1 MAESHPPH
9 PTHPIPAPEQADES
23 QTLYVRTDRTL
34 DQELHIESHA
44 PYLKVWAGLA
54 FFTAIEYFYA
64 HIFKDML
71 FTLILGLLFWAV
83 IKASMV
89 GWYFM
94 HLKFEGRWV
103 YFMLIP
109 AGILAMILTLA
120 LVPDL
125 AMQPITEENPEEETV
140 FSAPL
145 EPGAASP
152 ALPT

>member
-1 MAESHPPH
+1 
-9 PTHPIPAPEQADES
+9 
-23 QTLYVRTDRTL
+23 
-34 DQELHIESHA
+34 
-44 PYLKVWAGLA
+44 
-54 FFTAIEYFYA
+54 
-64 HIFKDML
+64 
-71 FTLILGLLFWAV
+71 
-83 IKASMV
+83 MV

-109 AGILAMILTLA
+109 AGILAAILTLA

-125 AMQPITEENPEEETV
+125 AMQPVTEENPDEETV